1 MIITIIVLSAAL
13 LAALIFLCAL
23 IITIWR
29 KERRMFVQEMDM
41 EEKLSND
48 MSKWEESDVEK
59 QLRNLLRYDGTQQ
72 KELTDD

>member
-1 MIITIIVLSAAL
+1 MLITIIVLSAAL

-29 KERRMFVQEMDM
+29 KEKRMFIQEMELEDKLAGSISQM
-41 EEKLSND
+41 EVD
-48 MSKWEESDVEK
+48 EEEK
-59 QLRNLLRYDGTQQ
+59 QLRNLLRYDGTSQ